1 MLCRRLQIGGTSM
14 VFAGVLEGTFYC
26 PYPDGMELSFSKM
39 HGLGNDF
46 VVIDAINQ
54 NVKLS
59 TPQIRHIADRRHG
72 VGCDQL
78 LLVEAPEQPDAEFRY
93 RIFNANGRE
102 VEQCG
107 NGARCFARFVRQ
119 KGLTNASR
127 IPVQT
132 RAGRIELIIQDDERI
147 SVDMGAPHLEPEDI
161 PFQAMVRAQRYALSV
176 KGETVEI
183 GAVSMGNPHAVLEVP
198 NVESAPVEKLG
209 SQIEAHPRFANHVNV
224 GFMEIVDRSR
234 IRLRVFER
242 GVGETLACGS
252 GACAAVVIGRI
263 QGTLDETVTVGLRG
277 GDLVVSWAG
286 EHQPVLMTGPATFVF
301 EGKIDL

>member
-1 MLCRRLQIGGTSM
+1 
-14 VFAGVLEGTFYC
+14 
-26 PYPDGMELSFSKM
+26 MELSFSKM

-46 VVIDAINQ
+46 VVIDAITQQVN
-54 NVKLS
+54 LS

-78 LLVEAPEQPDAEFRY
+78 LLVEASEQDDAQFRY

-107 NGARCFARFVRQ
+107 NGARCFARFVRL
-119 KGLTNASR
+119 KGLTQAER
-127 IPVQT
+127 IQVQT
-132 RAGRIELIIQDDERI
+132 KAGRIELIIQDDGQV
-147 SVDMGAPHLEPEDI
+147 SVDMGRPRLEPEDI
-161 PFQAMVRAQRYALSV
+161 PFQAMVRAQRYALSI

-183 GAVSMGNPHAVLEVP
+183 GAVSMGNPHAVMEVP
-198 NVESAPVEKLG
+198 NVDSAPVAKLG
-209 SQIEAHPRFANHVNV
+209 PQIEKHPRFPQHVNV
-224 GFMEIVDRSR
+224 GFMEVIDRSR

-252 GACAAVVIGRI
+252 GACAAVVIGRN
-263 QGTLDETVTVGLRG
+263 QGTLEETVTVELRG

>member
-1 MLCRRLQIGGTSM
+1 
-14 VFAGVLEGTFYC
+14 
-26 PYPDGMELSFSKM
+26 M

-54 NVKLS
+54 TVNLS
-59 TPQIRHIADRRHG
+59 TAQIRHIADRRHG

-119 KGLTNASR
+119 KGLTAANR

-132 RAGRIELIIQDDERI
+132 KAGRIELIIQDDERI
-147 SVDMGAPHLEPEDI
+147 CVDMGAPHLEPEDI

-198 NVESAPVEKLG
+198 NVDAAPVAKLG
-209 SQIEAHPRFANHVNV
+209 SQIEAHPRFTNHVNV

-252 GACAAVVIGRI
+252 GACAAVVVGRI
-263 QGTLDETVTVGLRG
+263 QGTLDETVTVELRG

>member
-1 MLCRRLQIGGTSM
+1 MT
-14 VFAGVLEGTFYC
+14 
-26 PYPDGMELSFSKM
+26 LSFSKM

-46 VVIDAINQ
+46 VVINAIDQDVN
-54 NVKLS
+54 LS
-59 TPQIRHIADRRHG
+59 AAQIRRLADRRYG

-78 LLVEAPEQPDAEFRY
+78 LLVETPDQSDAEFRY
-93 RIFNANGRE
+93 RIFNADGHE

-119 KGLTNASR
+119 TGLTAARR

-132 RAGRIELIIQDDERI
+132 KAGHIELIIEDNDQ
-147 SVDMGAPHLEPEDI
+147 VTVNMGAPQLQPEAI
-161 PFQAMVRAQRYALSV
+161 PFEAMVRAQRYALSV
-176 KGETVEI
+176 DGETVEI

-198 NVESAPVEKLG
+198 HIDSAPLEKLG
-209 SQIEAHPRFANHVNV
+209 PQVETHPRFPNRVNV
-224 GFMEIVDRSR
+224 GFMEIVGRSH
-234 IRLRVFER
+234 IRLRVYER

-252 GACAAVVIGRI
+252 GACAAVVVGRI
-263 QGTLDETVTVGLRG
+263 QGTLDETVTVELRG

>member
-1 MLCRRLQIGGTSM
+1 MLCPRLQTGWHIDD
-14 VFAGVLEGTFYC
+14 VCWRLEGTFHC
-26 PYPDGMELSFSKM
+26 PYPDAMELSFSKM

-54 NVKLS
+54 QVKLS

-93 RIFNANGRE
+93 RIFNADGRE

-107 NGARCFARFVRQ
+107 NGARCFARFVHL
-119 KGLTNASR
+119 KGLTEAER

-132 RAGRIELIIQDDERI
+132 KAGRIELIIQEDGQVC
-147 SVDMGAPHLEPEDI
+147 VDMGTPHLEPEDI
-161 PFQAMVRAQRYALSV
+161 PFQAMVRAQRYALSI

-198 NVESAPVEKLG
+198 HLDSAPLAKLG
-209 SQIEAHPRFANHVNV
+209 PQIEAHPRFPNHVNV

-263 QGTLDETVTVGLRG
+263 QGTLDETVTVELRG

-286 EHQPVLMTGPATFVF
+286 GHQPVLMTGPATFVF